1 MFRRKLFKAKELDM
15 RFSIVRKVFLTLLIV
30 ICSTGLLYFKHTQIP
45 LVDERTDIYFEEVSQ
60 RSVSAY
66 AITRGINAIV
76 SVIKESNV
84 LVSPAGV
91 GINVAAGQVLDPL
104 DDMTERLSSVLVL
117 SIVSIGIQK
126 MTMEIGQLFSFQLI
140 GCLFPLLILPL
151 WSRNQVLG
159 KVVTFTAKLIVVL
172 TILRFFLPGSMM
184 LNNIFYTEFLEEN
197 IVQTKEKLRVIS
209 DSGGELGQFDTIQYD
224 DGIIDTLN
232 SSLDSMALKMGEMK
246 RVFNKIENNLGEI
259 IDSLL
264 DLTIYYMMIFL
275 VQILLIPVFALWLT
289 LRLVDNLFKSE
300 LKTVFMQRIQGG
312 QEKVC
317 TT

>member
-1 MFRRKLFKAKELDM
+1 MQ
-15 RFSIVRKVFLTLLIV
+15 FSIVRKVFLTVILV
-30 ICSTGLLYFKHTQIP
+30 ICSTGLLYFKHTPIP
-45 LVDERTDIYFEEVSQ
+45 FVDEKTDIYFEEVSQ

-84 LVSPAGV
+84 SVSPAGV

-126 MTMEIGQLFSFQLI
+126 LTMEIGQLFSFQLI
-140 GCLFPLLILPL
+140 GCLVPLLIFPL
-151 WSRNQVLG
+151 WIKNGVLG
-159 KVVTFTAKLIVVL
+159 KVVTFAAKIILIL

-197 IVQTKEKLRVIS
+197 IVLTKEKLRVIS
-209 DSGGELGQFDTIQYD
+209 DIGGELGQFDTIQYD

-232 SSLDSMALKMGEMK
+232 NSLDSMALKMGDMK
-246 RVFNKIENNLGEI
+246 KVFNKIENNLGEI
-259 IDSLL
+259 ITSLL

-275 VQILLIPVFALWLT
+275 VQILFIPVFTLWVT

-300 LKTVFMQRIQGG
+300 LKTVFLQKVQGSK
-312 QEKVC
+312 EKIC
-317 TT
+317 AT